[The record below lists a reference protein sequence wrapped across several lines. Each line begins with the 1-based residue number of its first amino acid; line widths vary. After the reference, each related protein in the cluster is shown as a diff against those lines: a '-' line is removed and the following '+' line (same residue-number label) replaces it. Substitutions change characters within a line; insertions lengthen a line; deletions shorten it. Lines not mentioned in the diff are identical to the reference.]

1 MNAPLAIAILL
12 FGSVTGFYGW
22 WRATKYVYR
31 RSMYDESRPAGLSR
45 RDYERQVVR
54 RRKAWRLASTIL
66 YALLGAI
73 LGAAIGL
80 PFAHS

>member
-1 MNAPLAIAILL
+1 
-12 FGSVTGFYGW
+12 V
-22 WRATKYVYR
+22 
-31 RSMYDESRPAGLSR
+31 YDESRPAGLSR